1 MAKKARAR
9 KTAKKAG
16 RPAGK
21 KTVRKAVKKS
31 VKKTARKTV
40 SKKVVAKRSAAKAP
54 ARSLEKRRF
63 KTRLK
68 KAELEEF
75 RIKLLER
82 RRSLVGDMSTIEAE
96 ALRTN
101 RHDGSGDL
109 SNMPTHPADLG
120 TDNYEQEFTLGLLES
135 ERLIL
140 SEIDEALGRIENGT
154 YGVCLG
160 TGKPITK
167 ARLRAKPWAKYTI
180 EYARM
185 IEQGLV
191 KPRSLEDLQLEEQLK
206 G

>member
-1 MAKKARAR
+1 MAKKAP
-9 KTAKKAG
+9 AKKAVKEAATRAAK
-16 RPAGK
+16 RPVK
-21 KTVRKAVKKS
+21 KTSAKAVKEAA
-31 VKKTARKTV
+31 KKAA
-40 SKKVVAKRSAAKAP
+40 KKAVAKKLAAKAP
-54 ARSLEKRRF
+54 ARNAEKRRF
-63 KTRLK
+63 RTRLK
-68 KAELEEF
+68 KADLEEF
-75 RIKLLER
+75 RMTLLEK
-82 RRSLVGDMSTIEAE
+82 RRSLVGDMNMIEAE

-120 TDNYEQEFTLGLLES
+120 TDNFEQEFTLGLLES

-140 SEIDEALGRIENGT
+140 SEIDEALRRIENGT
-154 YGVCLG
+154 YGVCMG
-160 TGKPITK
+160 TGKPIIK

-191 KPRSLEDLQLEEQLK
+191 RPRSFEEDQFEEQLK

>member
-1 MAKKARAR
+1 MAKKAP
-9 KTAKKAG
+9 AK
-16 RPAGK
+16 
-21 KTVRKAVKKS
+21 KAVKKAATKTAKRP

-40 SKKVVAKRSAAKAP
+40 KKTAKKVVKKAAKKAVVKKRAAKAP
-54 ARSLEKRRF
+54 ARSAEKRPF
-63 KTRLK
+63 KTRLN
-68 KAELEEF
+68 KAGLEEF
-75 RIKLLER
+75 RITLLER
-82 RRSLVGDMSTIEAE
+82 RRSLVGDLNTIEAE

-140 SEIDEALGRIENGT
+140 SEIDEALARIENGT
-154 YGVCLG
+154 YGVCMG

-180 EYARM
+180 EYAR
-185 IEQGLV
+185 
-191 KPRSLEDLQLEEQLK
+191 KREEGRLP
-206 G
+206 